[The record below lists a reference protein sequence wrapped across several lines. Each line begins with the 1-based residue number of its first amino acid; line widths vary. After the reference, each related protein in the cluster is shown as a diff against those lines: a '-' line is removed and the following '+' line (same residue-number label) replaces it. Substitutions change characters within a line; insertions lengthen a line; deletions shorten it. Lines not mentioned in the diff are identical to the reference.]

1 MITAS
6 ESEISACAARSRAAV
21 STRNRAYLR
30 GETVAPTDT
39 IGTVA
44 DLSRVWAELW
54 VFERELS
61 LVRVGDLL
69 SFYAKI
75 ERVGTTSVTVE
86 VQVLA
91 QRLAT
96 QNAYVQVAHAIL
108 TYVAI
113 DDEGRPRPVA
123 PAAVH

>member
-1 MITAS
+1 M
-6 ESEISACAARSRAAV
+6 
-21 STRNRAYLR
+21 
-30 GETVAPTDT
+30 
-39 IGTVA
+39 
-44 DLSRVWAELW
+44 
-54 VFERELS
+54 
-61 LVRVGDLL
+61 
-69 SFYAKI
+69 
-75 ERVGTTSVTVE
+75 GTTSVTVE

>member
-1 MITAS
+1 MVAGERATLA
-6 ESEISACAARSRAAV
+6 AARE
-21 STRNRAYLR
+21 TR
-30 GETVAPTDT
+30 
-39 IGTVA
+39 
-44 DLSRVWAELW
+44 
-54 VFERELS
+54 
-61 LVRVGDLL
+61 
-69 SFYAKI
+69 
-75 ERVGTTSVTVE
+75 
-86 VQVLA
+86 VLA

>member
-1 MITAS
+1 MKKLLLEGTP
-6 ESEISACAARSRAAV
+6 ARDAGGRM
-21 STRNRAYLR
+21 T
-30 GETVAPTDT
+30 TPP
-39 IGTVA
+39 
-44 DLSRVWAELW
+44 
-54 VFERELS
+54 RELFS
-61 LVRVGDLL
+61 REEYCDMVQKAQAHIYNGDI
-69 SFYAKI
+69 FQ
-75 ERVGTTSVTVE
+75 V
-86 VQVLA
+86 VLA